1 MNRDDAGPGRA
12 AHRLLVPGLVF
23 IGMVVAVVGSLGAPL
38 VPLVAAVNHVSVDDA
53 QWSLTI
59 TFLVGAV
66 ATPTIGR
73 LGDGQYRKPVLL
85 VGLVIVAIGGAL
97 AALPLGFP
105 TLLGGR
111 AAQGVGL
118 GLTPLTLTVARD
130 ALPPERARPAMAILS
145 ITTVAGIGLGYPLV
159 ALIAETCGLRVAFW
173 FGVAIAVA
181 ALLAAMVVVPSSRH
195 RPATRLDLAGASTLG
210 IALAGLLLA
219 ISEGGRW
226 GWASARLL
234 GTVAVAIAMLA
245 GWVGLELRSDHPLV
259 DVRRLRHI
267 VVLTADVCAVFTGV
281 GMYLLTSTVTRLV
294 QTPTSVGYG
303 LGASVAV
310 AGLMLTPFS
319 VGTIAAS
326 SITRALIRRMAP
338 GRVLSLAASVLLAG
352 MVMFALAHD
361 TFVEIA
367 VVMAIAGLGIG
378 AIFAVMPGFIVQ
390 SVPARETGSA
400 LSFNQVLRYVGYGIG
415 SSASAAIL
423 QAHTRP
429 GASFPADRG
438 YTAVAVA
445 SCFMWVLTA
454 ASSVFLPWLGG
465 RRFGLSPAQEA
476 IVEERE
482 AIVEEE
488 EQDLESLALAVP
500 GDAGRPGAAG
510 EQTDTGRPG
519 ERR

>member
-1 MNRDDAGPGRA
+1 MDRDDTGPGSP

-23 IGMVVAVVGSLGAPL
+23 IGMVVAVVGSLGTPL

-59 TFLVGAV
+59 TFLVSAV

-73 LGDGQYRKPVLL
+73 LGDGRYRKPVLL
-85 VGLVIVAIGGAL
+85 VGLAIVAVGGLL
-97 AALPLGFP
+97 AALPLGFA
-105 TLLGGR
+105 TLLVGR

-130 ALPPERARPAMAILS
+130 ALPPERARPALAILS

-159 ALIAETCGLRVAFW
+159 ALIAETCGLRAAFW

-181 ALLAAMVVVPSSRH
+181 ASLAAMVVVPSSRH
-195 RPATRLDLAGASTLG
+195 RPAARLDLAGASTLG

-219 ISEGGRW
+219 ISEGGQW

-234 GTVAVAIAMLA
+234 ATVAVAIVMLA
-245 GWVGLELRSDHPLV
+245 GWVALELHSDHPLV
-259 DVRRLRHI
+259 DVRRLRHV

-319 VGTIAAS
+319 VGTVAAS
-326 SITRALIRRMAP
+326 SVTRALIRRMSP
-338 GRVLSLAASVLLAG
+338 GRVLPLAASVLLAG
-352 MVMFALAHD
+352 MVMFTLAHG
-361 TFVEIA
+361 TFWEIA

-378 AIFAVMPGFIVQ
+378 AIFAIMPGFIVQ
-390 SVPARETGSA
+390 SVPAHETGSA

-415 SSASAAIL
+415 SSASTAVL

-429 GASFPADRG
+429 GASFPADSG
-438 YTAVAVA
+438 YTAVGVA
-445 SCFMWVLTA
+445 ACLMWVLTA
-454 ASSVFLPWLGG
+454 AASVLLPRFGD
-465 RRFGLSPAQEA
+465 RRPGLSPTAEA
-476 IVEERE
+476 I
-482 AIVEEE
+482 IEEE
-488 EQDLESLALAVP
+488 EQDIESLASVVP
-500 GDAGRPGAAG
+500 GDAGRP
-510 EQTDTGRPG
+510 DTADTRPG
-519 ERR
+519 GVRPGQPR

>member
-1 MNRDDAGPGRA
+1 MNRDDTEPGRA

-38 VPLVAAVNHVSVDDA
+38 VPLVAADNHVSVDDA

-59 TFLVGAV
+59 TFLVGAI

-73 LGDGQYRKPVLL
+73 LGDGRYRKPVLL
-85 VGLVIVAIGGAL
+85 GGLVIVAVGGAL
-97 AALPLGFP
+97 AALPLGFA
-105 TLLGGR
+105 TLLAGR

-195 RPATRLDLAGASTLG
+195 RPAARLD
-210 IALAGLLLA
+210 LAGLLLA

-226 GWASARLL
+226 GWVSARLL
-234 GTVAVAIAMLA
+234 ATVAVAILMLA
-245 GWVGLELRSDHPLV
+245 GWVVLELRSDHPLV

-352 MVMFALAHD
+352 MILFALAHD
-361 TFVEIA
+361 TFLAIA

-445 SCFMWVLTA
+445 ACSMWVLTA
-454 ASSVFLPWLGG
+454 ASSVLLPWLGG

-476 IVEERE
+476 IVEEQE
-482 AIVEEE
+482 AIVEAE
-488 EQDLESLALAVP
+488 EQDLESLALAIP
-500 GDAGRPGAAG
+500 GDAGRSGATG
-510 EQTDTGRPG
+510 RQTDTVSPG
-519 ERR
+519 DRR